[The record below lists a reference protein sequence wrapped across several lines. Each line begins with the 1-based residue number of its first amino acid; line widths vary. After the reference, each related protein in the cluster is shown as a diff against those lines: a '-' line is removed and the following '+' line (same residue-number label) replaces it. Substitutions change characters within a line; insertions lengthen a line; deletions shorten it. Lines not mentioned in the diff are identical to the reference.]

1 MDSLDNL
8 TKKKNGDEGFFGK
21 VFNFDEN
28 SRNDMLNL
36 LQYTFLSIIPVI
48 ILNKSIQRFS
58 PEAND
63 EKNSLEILFEII
75 AQLVVIFIGLFFINR
90 IVIYIPTYSG
100 EDYEHFNLISI
111 VLLSVMIMF
120 SFQTKLGEKTN
131 ILVERLEHLWN
142 GTTSKDDTNLILTD
156 SSSTSSTTSLSNL
169 PVMTSQKTQS
179 SPDYNQ
185 FYANQETKL
194 VGAATPG
201 VGNPYQ
207 TQMNEGFNEIQPAN
221 EFLGG
226 SGFGSSF

>member
-1 MDSLDNL
+1 M
-8 TKKKNGDEGFFGK
+8 
-21 VFNFDEN
+21 
-28 SRNDMLNL
+28 
-36 LQYTFLSIIPVI
+36 SIIPVI

-142 GTTSKDDTNLILTD
+142 GTTSKDDTKKQNVNVKVSQPISNGGTNLILTD